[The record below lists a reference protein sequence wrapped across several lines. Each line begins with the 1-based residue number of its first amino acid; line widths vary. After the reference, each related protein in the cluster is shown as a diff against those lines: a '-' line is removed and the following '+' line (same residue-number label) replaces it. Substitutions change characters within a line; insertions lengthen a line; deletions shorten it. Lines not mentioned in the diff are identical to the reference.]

1 MLNNELAL
9 SENIFEGKYF
19 IEYELINEYEM
30 EMALNKQL
38 RQLKQNDEDVS
49 QKYRKINRIKMNDGI
64 KRAEYKYGD
73 QQNNDDDDQ

>member
-19 IEYELINEYEM
+19 IEYKLINEYEM

-64 KRAEYKYGD
+64 KRAEYKK
-73 QQNNDDDDQ
+73 